1 MSKSKKK
8 SPVKKSTETKTK
20 SPIKKK
26 PTQTKENKNP
36 KSPSQKKPKEETKEN
51 KKPVPTQTKENK
63 KSVTVPTQT
72 KENKKP
78 VPTQTKENKK
88 PEEKKVEE
96 KKPLSPRKRAN
107 SMEFFDKYGYDIY
120 MEDEKRHEALG
131 NLVIVFGPSELIKK
145 LDSESMKTP
154 NMSNKFNN
162 DKKWIRDNFK
172 R

>member
-1 MSKSKKK
+1 
-8 SPVKKSTETKTK
+8 
-20 SPIKKK
+20 
-26 PTQTKENKNP
+26 
-36 KSPSQKKPKEETKEN
+36 
-51 KKPVPTQTKENK
+51 
-63 KSVTVPTQT
+63 
-72 KENKKP
+72 
-78 VPTQTKENKK
+78 
-88 PEEKKVEE
+88 
-96 KKPLSPRKRAN
+96 
-107 SMEFFDKYGYDIY
+107 

>member
-36 KSPSQKKPKEETKEN
+36 KSPSQKKPKEE
-51 KKPVPTQTKENK
+51 
-63 KSVTVPTQT
+63 T

>member
-26 PTQTKENKNP
+26 PTQTKENKNQ

-51 KKPVPTQTKENK
+51 KKP
-63 KSVTVPTQT
+63 VPTQT